1 MLVNSGRSGSL
12 VPLAHLTD
20 AAVHVPVGRLSLRSI
35 VRRLCRGLLDED
47 VLWARVKEPVPVLET
62 VLAKRFVTSS
72 QLARLQVEEHR
83 CSLFLPLRGLEVV
96 SELPHIA

>member
-1 MLVNSGRSGSL
+1 MLVIVDGAARSFRSL
-12 VPLAHLTD
+12 TSLTRLYTFQLAGL
-20 AAVHVPVGRLSLRSI
+20 AC
-35 VRRLCRGLLDED
+35 VRRGLLDED